1 MDEQVV
7 GPQIGTSGDSFF
19 QTNNDLLIQQRR
31 EAKCQN
37 KQGDPIKCTSKV
49 LCMMLSNSP
58 NDLVDG
64 CLYIGESGFIAKKI
78 KLSTGK
84 VLKIFKGHTGPVTC
98 IGMWYKDQEE
108 YLITGSWDKNLRKWN
123 TKTKESI
130 FTFSGHEDFVKS
142 LVISQSKS
150 ILYSGSSDKLIRSWD
165 LVTGKQLK
173 SFQGHTRGIGDL
185 ALGGDGDEDEKFL
198 YSASSDMYIRKWNT
212 STGECLQIIEGH
224 LTMIIVLLDI
234 TLEHPDFVKCLAVA
248 HPYVI
253 SGSRDETIRIFDI
266 GSEELVDI
274 IEAHYDEVSCLVV
287 KGTMLYS
294 GSLDGTIRKWSIT
307 AKDIAERIKKN
318 SIKDD
323 DDKISDSKPS
333 TTTTD
338 TQTSSVM
345 TMEEELELEELLRD
359 DEI

>member
-37 KQGDPIKCTSKV
+37 KQGDPIQCTSKV

-58 NDLVDG
+58 SDLVDG
-64 CLYIGESGFIAKKI
+64 CLYI
-78 KLSTGK
+78 
-84 VLKIFKGHTGPVTC
+84 GHTGPVTC

-130 FTFSGHEDFVKS
+130 FTFLGHEDFVKS

-150 ILYSGSSDKLIRSWD
+150 ILYSGSSDKLIRSWN

-185 ALGGDGDEDEKFL
+185 ALGGDGDEYEKFL

-212 STGECLQIIEGH
+212 ST
-224 LTMIIVLLDI
+224 DI
-234 TLEHPDFVKCLAVA
+234 TLEHPDFVKCLVVA

>member
-1 MDEQVV
+1 MEKEVQDTTILE
-7 GPQIGTSGDSFF
+7 
-19 QTNNDLLIQQRR
+19 NL
-31 EAKCQN
+31 E
-37 KQGDPIKCTSKV
+37 
-49 LCMMLSNSP
+49 
-58 NDLVDG
+58 
-64 CLYIGESGFIAKKI
+64 
-78 KLSTGK
+78 
-84 VLKIFKGHTGPVTC
+84 
-98 IGMWYKDQEE
+98 
-108 YLITGSWDKNLRKWN
+108 LITSLEESFHEEATAVIPTTKNYNQNDNR
-123 TKTKESI
+123 
-130 FTFSGHEDFVKS
+130 F
-142 LVISQSKS
+142 
-150 ILYSGSSDKLIRSWD
+150 KLD
-165 LVTGKQLK
+165 LQ
-173 SFQGHTRGIGDL
+173 
-185 ALGGDGDEDEKFL
+185 
-198 YSASSDMYIRKWNT
+198 
-212 STGECLQIIEGH
+212 
-224 LTMIIVLLDI
+224 TMKIVIIVLLDI